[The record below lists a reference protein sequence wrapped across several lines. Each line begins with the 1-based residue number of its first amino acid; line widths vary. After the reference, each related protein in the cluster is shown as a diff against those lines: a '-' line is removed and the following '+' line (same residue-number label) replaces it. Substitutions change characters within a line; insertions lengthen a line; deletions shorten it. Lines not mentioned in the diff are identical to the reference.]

1 MDFKFEQVEEEFR
14 SEVQDFIE
22 QELPWNWKEE
32 SLDAEDPIDQVK
44 VMEFKKKLGEKGWLT
59 MAWPEE
65 YGGQAATHMRQVVF
79 NEEMAYR
86 GIPSGDSGIQMVGP
100 ILMLYGTE
108 DQKKQFLPKIA
119 NAEIN
124 WSQGYSEPD
133 SGSDLASLQT
143 RAIEDGD
150 DFVVSGSKIW
160 NSGHANSDWMF
171 MLVRTDP
178 DAPKHRGI
186 SFVLS
191 ELETE
196 EGDRSEGVTIEK
208 IPMMWNAYRGLVT
221 FDNVRVPKK
230 NLVGEL
236 NRGWYVG
243 AALLDFER
251 SGVDRPARAKRV
263 LEDLV
268 QFSKENSKNG
278 VRLADDPV
286 VRRELAELAVQVET
300 TRLMCYNV
308 AWMQSQGLIPNK
320 EASITK
326 VYGTEMVNRLYG
338 FGVKM
343 LGMHGQLDPGSKW
356 APLRGRI
363 ENAWLRSFGG
373 MVAAGTSEIQRNVV
387 AQRGLGLPRG

>member
-1 MDFKFEQVEEEFR
+1 MDFKFDSVEEEFR
-14 SEVQDFIE
+14 SEVKDFIDK
-22 QELPWNWKEE
+22 ELPWNWREE
-32 SLDAEDPIDQVK
+32 DLDAEDEVDSIK
-44 VMEFKKKLGEKGWLT
+44 VMEFKKKLGEQGWLT
-59 MAWPEE
+59 MAWPTE
-65 YGGQAATHMRQVVF
+65 YGGQSATHMRQVVF

-86 GIPSGDSGIQMVGP
+86 GIPAGDAGVRMVGP
-100 ILMLYGTE
+100 ILMLYGTDE
-108 DQKKQFLPKIA
+108 QKEQFLPKIA

-143 RAIEDGD
+143 KAVEDGD

-160 NSGHANSDWMF
+160 NSAHAGSDWMF

-191 ELETE
+191 ELET
-196 EGDRSEGVTIEK
+196 DGVTVER
-208 IPMMWNAYRGLVT
+208 IPMMWEAYRCLVT

-251 SGVDRPARAKRV
+251 SGVDRPARAKRI

-268 QFSKENSKNG
+268 EFAKANEKNG
-278 VRLADDPV
+278 TSLANNPII
-286 VRRELAELAVQVET
+286 RRELADLAVQIET
-300 TRLMCYNV
+300 ARLMCYNV
-308 AWMQSQGLIPNK
+308 AWMQSQGQIPNM

-326 VYGTEMVNRLYG
+326 VYGTEMMNRLYG

-343 LGMHGQLDPGSKW
+343 MGLHGQLDPGSKW
-356 APLRGRI
+356 APLQGRI